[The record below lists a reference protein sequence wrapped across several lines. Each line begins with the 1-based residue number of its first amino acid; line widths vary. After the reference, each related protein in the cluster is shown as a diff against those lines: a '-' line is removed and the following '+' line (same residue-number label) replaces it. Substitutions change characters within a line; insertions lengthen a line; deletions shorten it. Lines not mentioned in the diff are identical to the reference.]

1 MRKTIP
7 DATDKLFVTDRKNTL
22 LGELPLTAVLLND
35 PEIPVRE
42 VMDSDP
48 ATFSPKTR
56 PMKRPA
62 RSNVTT

>member
-7 DATDKLFVTDRKNTL
+7 DATDKLFVTDRKKPCY
-22 LGELPLTAVLLND
+22 ELPLTAVLLND